1 MVPATLSVMVAVRVP
16 PVPVIGDTVAV
27 TPVGAP
33 LTATAGVP
41 TNPPP
46 PVTVTVVLVE
56 PPCWALPLVGDKVTA
71 MVWGA
76 TGSSSSS
83 QA

>member
-33 LTATAGVP
+33 LMATAGVP

-76 TGSSSSS
+76 TGSSSSP